1 MRLAVLASG
10 RGSNLRALLEAGRSG
25 RLSSRVVGVFSDR
38 AKAPALAVAREHGV
52 SAESLKPADFAD
64 RVAFDAAFFDRV
76 AAVQPDLI
84 VCAGYMRLIS
94 DRAVRRFQGK
104 MINIH
109 PSLLPAYAGLDT
121 HARVLAAG
129 DAETGASV
137 HVVTPELDGG
147 PVLAQSRVP
156 VRAGDDAAAL
166 AARVLGVEHELLVQV
181 VRAIERGDLDPAA
194 TPPAWQGQPLGRAL
208 RIGAGGELEE
218 PA

>member
-10 RGSNLRALLEAGRSG
+10 RGSNLRALLEASRGG
-25 RLSSRVVGVFSDR
+25 RLASRVVGVFSDR
-38 AKAPALAVAREHGV
+38 AKAPALAVAREYSV
-52 SAESLKPADFAD
+52 TAEALNPADFAD
-64 RVAFDAAFFDRV
+64 RVAYDDAFFDAV
-76 AAVQPDLI
+76 AGVQPDLI

-109 PSLLPAYAGLDT
+109 PSLLPAYPGLDT
-121 HARVLAAG
+121 HARVLASG

-147 PVLAQSRVP
+147 PVLAQARVP
-156 VRAGDDAAAL
+156 VQAGDDAAAL

-181 VRAIERGDLDPAA
+181 VGAIERGELDASAVPPRWNGIALTAPLRAGAA
-194 TPPAWQGQPLGRAL
+194 GR
-208 RIGAGGELEE
+208 LEVR
-218 PA
+218 A

>member
-10 RGSNLRALLEAGRSG
+10 RGSNLRALLDAGREG
-25 RLSSRVVGVFSDR
+25 RLDSRVVGVFSDR
-38 AKAPALAVAREHGV
+38 AKAPALGVARENGV
-52 SAESLKPADFAD
+52 SAEALKPADFAD
-64 RVAFDAAFFDRV
+64 RVAYDEALFDRV
-76 AAVQPDLI
+76 ASVQPDLI

-109 PSLLPAYAGLDT
+109 PSLLPAYTGLDT

-181 VRAIERGDLDPAA
+181 VRAIERGELDPSA
-194 TPPAWQGQPLGRAL
+194 TPPRWHGEPLARPL
-208 RIGAGGELEE
+208 RPGVRGMLEM

>member
-1 MRLAVLASG
+1 MRLVVLASG
-10 RGSNLRALLEAGRSG
+10 RGSNLRALLEAGRDG
-25 RLSSRVVGVFSDR
+25 RLASRVVAVFSDR
-38 AKAPALAVAREHGV
+38 AQAPALALARESGV
-52 SAESLKPADFAD
+52 SAKAFKPADFAD
-64 RVAFDAAFFDRV
+64 RVAHDEALFEGV

-109 PSLLPAYAGLDT
+109 PSLLPAHPGLDT

-166 AARVLGVEHELLVQV
+166 AARVLDVEHELLVQV
-181 VRAIERGDLDPAA
+181 VGAIERGELDPAS
-194 TPPAWQGQPLGRAL
+194 TPPRWQGHALAAPLRAGAAGR
-208 RIGAGGELEE
+208 LEE